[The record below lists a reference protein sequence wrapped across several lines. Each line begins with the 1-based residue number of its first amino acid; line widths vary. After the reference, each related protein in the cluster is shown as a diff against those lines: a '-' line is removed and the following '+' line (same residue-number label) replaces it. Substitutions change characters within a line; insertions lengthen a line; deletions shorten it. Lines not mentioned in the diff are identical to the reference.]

1 MTDSVNAAWT
11 DLHPAG
17 VRGDAAA
24 GVTTMLEAWERT
36 LDRLG
41 PDAAAVHYLGH
52 TLSLGRIDAQ
62 SEALAA
68 ALQELGM
75 REGDHVAVYLQNDPQ
90 WLITMLAAWKCGG
103 AVVAVNPMLR
113 EKELAFL
120 LADSQARFLVCLEE
134 LHPVYERVR
143 SRVPLTAVIT
153 TTTAD
158 PTATAERLD
167 AAPASST
174 DGVHTWQELVT
185 GRSWTT
191 VRRRPIRAESLG
203 LLTYTSGTTGRA
215 KGAMNLHRCLV
226 HSSRVYAGWFSLDEN
241 DTVLGIAPLF
251 HITGSVAGLCVSI
264 LSGAP
269 LVLVHRFDA
278 GRALRAIARYRTTFT
293 VAANTAFMAM
303 LDSPDL
309 EQHDVSSL
317 TKVASGGAPV
327 SLATVERI
335 RNATGWHIHG
345 VYGMTET
352 TSPTHLSPPGHTPP
366 VLADSGALAVGVPV
380 PGAEVHIADI
390 DSGEPLPPG
399 REGEIVVS
407 GPMVVPGY
415 WNAPEETAYAI
426 RDGRLHT
433 GDVGVM
439 TEQGWLF
446 VVDRMKDLINAGGYK
461 VWPRDVED
469 VLHEHP
475 AVREAAVVGI
485 PDAYRGETVKA
496 YVTLVAGSSA
506 TADELIAFARQR
518 MAAYKYPR
526 VVEILDRLPKTA
538 SGKLLRRALRD
549 DRRTN

>member
-1 MTDSVNAAWT
+1 MPDSVHAAWT
-11 DLHPAG
+11 DLYPAG
-17 VRGDAAA
+17 VRRDTAA
-24 GVTTMLEAWERT
+24 GVSTMLEAWERT

-52 TLSLGRIDAQ
+52 TLSFGRIDAE

-90 WLITMLAAWKCGG
+90 WLITLLAAWKCGG
-103 AVVAVNPMLR
+103 AAVAVNPMLR

-120 LADSQARFLVCLEE
+120 LADSRARFLVCLEE
-134 LHPVYERVR
+134 LHPVYERIR
-143 SRVPLTAVIT
+143 ARAPLTAIIT
-153 TTTAD
+153 TTQAD
-158 PTATAERLD
+158 LTTDRSG
-167 AAPASST
+167 AAPASGT
-174 DGVHTWQELVT
+174 GDVHTWQELVT
-185 GRSWTT
+185 GRIGATA
-191 VRRRPIRAESLG
+191 RRRPIGAESLG

-269 LVLVHRFDA
+269 LVLLHRFDA
-278 GRALRAIARYRTTFT
+278 GRTLRAIARYRTTFT
-293 VAANTAFMAM
+293 VAANTAFIAM
-303 LDSPDL
+303 LDSPEL
-309 EQHDVSSL
+309 ERHDVSSL

-335 RNATGWHIHG
+335 RNATGWHVHG

-366 VLADSGALAVGVPV
+366 ILADGGALAVGVPV
-380 PGAEVHIADI
+380 PGAEVRIVDI

-415 WNAPEETAYAI
+415 WGAPEETAHAI

-433 GDVGVM
+433 GDIGVM

-446 VVDRMKDLINAGGYK
+446 VVDRLKDLINAGGYK
-461 VWPRDVED
+461 VWPRDVEE

-475 AVREAAVVGI
+475 AVGEAAVVGI

-496 YVTLVAGSSA
+496 YVTLVAGASA

-538 SGKLLRRALRD
+538 SGKLLRRELRD
-549 DRRTN
+549 DRRTS